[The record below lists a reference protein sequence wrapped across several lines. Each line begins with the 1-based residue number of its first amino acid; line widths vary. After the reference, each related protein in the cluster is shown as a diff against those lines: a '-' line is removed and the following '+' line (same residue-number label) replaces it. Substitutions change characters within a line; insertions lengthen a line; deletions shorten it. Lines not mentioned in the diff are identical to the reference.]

1 MHRAVEWL
9 QSVLGSVE
17 VHVSD
22 ADVRW
27 ILGTAAAAVVDAA
40 DAVDAGGDG
49 KDAVTAGI
57 DAD

>member
-1 MHRAVEWL
+1 VEWL